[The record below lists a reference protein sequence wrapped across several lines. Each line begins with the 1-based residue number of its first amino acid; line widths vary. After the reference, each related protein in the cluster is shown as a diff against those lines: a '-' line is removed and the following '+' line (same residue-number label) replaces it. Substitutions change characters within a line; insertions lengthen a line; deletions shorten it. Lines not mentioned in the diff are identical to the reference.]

1 MSISR
6 PVVAVVGRPN
16 VGKSTIFNKFAG
28 KRISIVENTP
38 GVTRDRIFAEVE
50 WLDKY
55 FTLVDTGGIEPDS
68 EDIILSQMRNQA
80 MLAMDMSHV
89 ILFIV
94 DGKAGITAADKEIAQ
109 LLRKTKKP
117 VILVVNKID
126 SQSQFDN
133 IYDFYELGFGTPFAV
148 SGANSMGFGDLLD
161 EIVENF
167 PAGLDT
173 EYEEDIIRVAITG
186 KPNAGKSSILNKILG
201 EERVIVSPIAGTTRD
216 AIDTYFEKNGQKF
229 LLIDTAGLRRKSKI
243 YETIEKYSVIRAM
256 SAVDRADVVLI
267 VIDALEGVTEQ
278 DTKVAGIAHDEGKG
292 CIFVIN
298 KWDLIEKDNKT
309 MSNYTKDIK
318 EKFPFMMYAPIVFV
332 SAKTNQRMNKILD
345 TVEYVSNEHSKRIS
359 TSALNEVIG
368 EAVMLNQPPSDKGR
382 RLKIYYGT
390 QTDIRPPKI
399 TLFIN
404 DKDLTY
410 FSYQRYLENKIR
422 ENFGF
427 EGTSIKFEYRQ
438 KNKK

>member
-1 MSISR
+1 MNVSR
-6 PVVAVVGRPN
+6 PIVAIVGRPN

-55 FTLVDTGGIEPDS
+55 FTLIDTGGIEPES
-68 EDIILSQMRNQA
+68 EDIILSQMRDQA
-80 MLAMDMSHV
+80 MLAMDMAHV

-94 DGKAGITAADKEIAQ
+94 DGKTGLTPADKEIAQ
-109 LLRKTKKP
+109 ILRKTKKP

-126 SQSQFDN
+126 SQSQINN
-133 IYDFYELGFGTPFAV
+133 IYDFYELGFGNPFSV
-148 SGANSMGFGDLLD
+148 SGANSMGLGDLLD
-161 EIVENF
+161 EVVENF

-173 EYEEDIIRVAITG
+173 EYDEDIIKVAITG
-186 KPNAGKSSILNKILG
+186 KPNAGKSSILNNILG
-201 EERVIVSPIAGTTRD
+201 EERVIVSSIAGTTRD
-216 AIDTYFEKNGQKF
+216 AVDTYFEKNDQKF
-229 LLIDTAGLRRKSKI
+229 LLIDTAGIRRKSKI
-243 YETIEKYSVIRAM
+243 YEKIEKYSVIRAM

-267 VIDALEGVTEQ
+267 VIDAIEGPTEQ
-278 DTKVAGIAHDEGKG
+278 DTKVAGIAHDEGKA

-298 KWDLIEKDNKT
+298 KWDLLEKDNKT
-309 MSNYTKDIK
+309 MSNYQIDIRQ
-318 EKFPFMMYAPIVFV
+318 KFPFMMYAPIVFV

-345 TVEYVSNEHSKRIS
+345 TVTYVSNEHSKRMS
-359 TSALNEVIG
+359 TSALNDVIG
-368 EAVMLNQPPSDKGR
+368 EAVMLNQPPSDKGK

-390 QTDIRPPKI
+390 QTDVRPPKI

-404 DKDLTY
+404 DKDLTH

-427 EGTSIKFEYRQ
+427 EGTTIRFEYKQ
-438 KNKK
+438 KAKK